1 MRILFVAAEA
11 APIAKVGGMA
21 DVVGALPKILKRMGH
36 DVRIFMPYY
45 GFLPDKMQIPSEPI
59 WQGYAMFQ
67 DFTVYETVLPG
78 TDVPLYLFGHVAFT
92 GRNVYGGQDEDWRFT
107 LFANGA
113 AEFAWNY
120 WKPEIIHC
128 HDWHTGMIP
137 VWMHQSPDIS
147 TVFTIHNL
155 AYQGP
160 WRWRLEQFTW
170 CPWYMQG
177 HNTMAAAVQFADR
190 VSVVSPTY
198 AEQIQTAE
206 YGETLEG
213 LMSFINGKIV
223 GIVNGIDTESY
234 NPETD
239 KYIHENFSA
248 DTIEKRRANKIALQ
262 EEIGLQVNSGTFL
275 MGMVTRLVDQKGIDL
290 LIQVLDRFLA
300 YTDSQFIVLG
310 TGERYYEAQ
319 MWDMASRYRGRMSAQ
334 LLFNDALARRIYAGS
349 DAFLMPSRFEPCGI
363 SQMLAMRYGCVPIV
377 RRTGGLVDTVSH
389 HDPVQQTGTGYC
401 FDRYEPLDFYTGMVR
416 ATEAFRF
423 KDQWQ
428 TLQQRGMRQ
437 NFSWDQSAVEYVKM
451 YKEILGLPQDEPA
464 EAQPQQELAGV
475 VG

>member
-11 APIAKVGGMA
+11 APIAKVGGMG
-21 DVVGALPKILKRMGH
+21 DVVGALPKVLKRMGH
-36 DVRIFMPYY
+36 DVRIFMPFY

-59 WQGYAMFQ
+59 WWGYAMFQ
-67 DFTVYETVLPG
+67 NFAVYETVLPG
-78 TDVPLYLFGHVAFT
+78 TDVPLYLFGHPSFS
-92 GRNVYGGQDEDWRFT
+92 GRNVYGGEDEDWRFT

-113 AEFAWNY
+113 AEFAWNH
-120 WKPEIIHC
+120 WKPQIIHC

-137 VWMHQSPDIS
+137 VWMHQDPDIS

-160 WRWRLEQFTW
+160 WRWYLDQITW

-177 HNTMAAAVQFADR
+177 HNTMAAAVQYADR

-198 AEQIQTAE
+198 AEQIKTAE

-213 LMSFINGKIV
+213 LMSFISGKIV

-234 NPETD
+234 NPEND
-239 KYIHENFSA
+239 KYIPENFTA

-262 EEIGLQVNSGTFL
+262 EEIGLQVNSNTFL

-300 YTDSQFIVLG
+300 YTDSQFILLG
-310 TGERYYEAQ
+310 TGDRYYETQ
-319 MWDMASRYRGRMSAQ
+319 MWQMASRYKGRMSAQ
-334 LLFNDALARRIYAGS
+334 LLYNDALSRRIYAGS

-389 HDPVQQTGTGYC
+389 HDPVNQTGTGYC
-401 FDRYEPLDFYTGMVR
+401 FDRYEPLDFYTATVR
-416 ATEAFRF
+416 AAEAFRF

-428 TLQQRGMRQ
+428 TLQQRGMQQ
-437 NFSWDQSAVEYVKM
+437 NFSWDKSAVEYVRM
-451 YKEILGLPQDEPA
+451 YKEILGLPLDEPA
-464 EAQPQQELAGV
+464 EVQPEQSLAGI

>member
-1 MRILFVAAEA
+1 MKILFVAAEA

-21 DVVGALPKILKRMGH
+21 DVVGSLPKILKRMGH

-59 WQGYAMFQ
+59 WNGFAMFQ
-67 DFTVYETVLPG
+67 NFTVHETVLPG
-78 TDVPLYLFGHVAFT
+78 TDVPLYLFGHPAFL
-92 GRNVYGGQDEDWRFT
+92 GRNIYGGEEEDWRFT

-120 WKPEIIHC
+120 WKPQIIHC

-198 AEQIQTAE
+198 AEQIKTAE

-213 LMSFINGKIV
+213 LMSFISGKIV

-239 KYIHENFSA
+239 KYIHQQFTA
-248 DTIEKRRANKIALQ
+248 DSIEERRANKIALQ
-262 EEIGLQVNSGTFL
+262 EEVGLQVNSKTFL

-290 LIQVLDRFLA
+290 LLQILDRFLA
-300 YTDSQFIVLG
+300 YTDSQFVLLG
-310 TGERYYEAQ
+310 TGDRYYETQ
-319 MWDMASRYRGRMSAQ
+319 MWQLASRYPGRMSAQ
-334 LLFNDALARRIYAGS
+334 LLYNDALSRRIYAGT

-389 HDPVQQTGTGYC
+389 HDPVNQTGTGYC
-401 FDRYEPLDFYTGMVR
+401 FDRYEPLDFYTCMAR
-416 ATEAFRF
+416 TAEAFRF
-423 KDQWQ
+423 KDQWG

-437 NFSWDQSAVEYVKM
+437 DFSWDKSAQDYVKM
-451 YKEILGLPQDEPA
+451 YREILGLPPEEE
-464 EAQPQQELAGV
+464 EAQQHQALAGV

>member
-11 APIAKVGGMA
+11 APIAKVGGMG
-21 DVVGALPKILKRMGH
+21 DVVGALPKVLRQMGH
-36 DVRIFMPYY
+36 DVRIFMPFY
-45 GFLPDKMQIPSEPI
+45 GFLPDKMKIEGDPVWHGS
-59 WQGYAMFQ
+59 AMFQ
-67 DFTVYETVLPG
+67 NFSVHETVLPG
-78 TDVPLYLFGHVAFT
+78 TDVPLYLFGHPSFA
-92 GRNVYGGQDEDWRFT
+92 GRGVYGGEDEAWRFT

-113 AEFAWNY
+113 AEFCWNY
-120 WKPEIIHC
+120 WKPQIIHC

-137 VWMHQSPDIS
+137 VWMHQDPDIS

-160 WRWRLEQFTW
+160 WSWYLQKITW

-190 VSVVSPTY
+190 VNTVSPTY
-198 AEQIQTAE
+198 AQQIQTVE

-213 LMSFINGKIV
+213 LLSFISEKTV

-239 KYIHENFSA
+239 KFIPQKFSA
-248 DTIEKRRANKIALQ
+248 DNLEARSANKIALQ
-262 EEIGLQVNSGTFL
+262 EEIGLQVNSATFL

-290 LIQVLDRFLA
+290 LIQVLDRFMA
-300 YTDSQFIVLG
+300 YTDSQFILLG
-310 TGERYYEAQ
+310 TGDRYYETQ
-319 MWDMASRYRGRMSAQ
+319 MWEMASRYRGRMSAQ
-334 LLFNDALARRIYAGS
+334 LLYNEALSRRIYAGS

-389 HDPVQQTGTGYC
+389 HDPVNQTGTGYC
-401 FDRYEPLDFYTGMVR
+401 FDRYEPLDFYTCMAR
-416 ATEAFRF
+416 TCEAFRF
-423 KDQWQ
+423 KDQWH
-428 TLQQRGMRQ
+428 TLQQRGMRED
-437 NFSWDQSAVEYVKM
+437 FSWDKSAVDYIRM
-451 YKEILGLPQDEPA
+451 YQDILGLPQDELIS
-464 EAQPQQELAGV
+464 EVEETLAGV
-475 VG
+475 VS

>member
-1 MRILFVAAEA
+1 
-11 APIAKVGGMA
+11 
-21 DVVGALPKILKRMGH
+21 MGH

-92 GRNVYGGQDEDWRFT
+92 GRNVYGGKDEDWRFT